1 MRDLLLFASLTMA
14 ACGDGTDETHCF
26 LADLDATAEIASVEV
41 ETTTGNEATDSDI
54 YLVIELAGDV
64 EQGLFIDDANDNFE
78 EFATETFVIPVAQFA
93 VEDVEHMHLRKDSS
107 FLESGDWDLDGL
119 TVTFIDTGDDRL
131 LAYDFQGDVEH
142 MTGDETFDM
151 HCF

>member
-1 MRDLLLFASLTMA
+1 MRHLLLIASLTTA
-14 ACGDGTDETHCF
+14 ACGHGTDEDHCF
-26 LADLDATAEIASVEV
+26 MADLDQAAQITSVEV

-54 YLVIELAGDV
+54 FLVIELAGGT
-64 EQGLFIDDANDNFE
+64 EQGLFIDDAADNFE

-93 VEDVEHMHLRKDSS
+93 VEDVQHMRIRKDSS
-107 FLESGDWDLDGL
+107 FLEAGDWDLDGL
-119 TVTFIDTGDDRL
+119 AVTFIDTGDDRL

-151 HCF
+151 HCY